1 MSDQRRPVR
10 FETEQLPEFLDHI
23 ARQEAGELERL
34 RREYGAA
41 ARQVRAEARRQSRG
55 YHRRISEQT
64 RARLESEH
72 ARRVSGTRNELRRR
86 RWDTLRELRARASD
100 KLWGM
105 LKKRWKD
112 PDAQLAWCRYW
123 LRQCER
129 LDGGAAI
136 EIRLSS
142 DVHESTLQAL
152 EQWAGRCQPP
162 AEVVVADDMG
172 EGIMVQVGER
182 SIDGLLRTQLDHLL
196 ESIHHEL
203 AGWLHDDG
211 VAPGEDEDNE

>member
-23 ARQEAGELERL
+23 ARKEAEELDRL
-34 RREYGAA
+34 RQEYGAA
-41 ARQVRAEARRQSRG
+41 TRQVRTEARRQSRR

-100 KLWGM
+100 KLWELLM
-105 LKKRWKD
+105 ARWGD

-123 LRQCER
+123 LQQCER
-129 LDGGAAI
+129 LDSDAAI
-136 EIRLSS
+136 EIRVSS
-142 DVHESTLQAL
+142 DVHESTLEAL
-152 EQWAGRCQPP
+152 RQWAGRCDPP
-162 AEVVVADDMG
+162 AEVAVAEDMG
-172 EGIMVQVGER
+172 EGIRIHVGAR

-211 VAPGEDEDNE
+211 VAPGEDDE